1 MNTGFI
7 INKNKRK
14 EVNIMAKKEW
24 EKPEL
29 IVLVKGR
36 LEENV
41 LRVCKTSQ
49 GNCPY
54 FACSALDGRCDG
66 IGSS

>member
-1 MNTGFI
+1 M
-7 INKNKRK
+7 
-14 EVNIMAKKEW
+14 KKKKW
-24 EKPEL
+24 KKPEL
-29 IVLVKGR
+29 IVLVRGK

-49 GNCPY
+49 GGCPY
-54 FACSALDGRCDG
+54 YACNAIDGRCDG

>member
-1 MNTGFI
+1 ML
-7 INKNKRK
+7 
-14 EVNIMAKKEW
+14 KKPW
-24 EKPEL
+24 KKPEL
-29 IVLVKGR
+29 IVFVRGK

-49 GNCPY
+49 GDCPY
-54 FACSALDGRCDG
+54 SACSALNGRCDG

>member
-1 MNTGFI
+1 
-7 INKNKRK
+7 
-14 EVNIMAKKEW
+14 MAKKPW
-24 EKPEL
+24 KKPEL
-29 IVLVKGR
+29 IVFVKGR